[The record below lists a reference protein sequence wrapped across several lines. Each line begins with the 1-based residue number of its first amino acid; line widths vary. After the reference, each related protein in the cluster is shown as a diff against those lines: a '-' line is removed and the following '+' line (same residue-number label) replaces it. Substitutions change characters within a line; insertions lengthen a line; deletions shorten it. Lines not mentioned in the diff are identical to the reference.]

1 MNKNLKN
8 KLTVFFVGIGLVTSF
23 NVNSQISNQEIRI
36 GFSTDLSGL
45 YSDLDGPGAVE
56 AVKMAIADFG
66 GAVNGKKIDLQIIN
80 HQNKPEIAA
89 AKAREWADSNFDL
102 L

>member
-45 YSDLDGPGAVE
+45 YSTTALIGTT
-56 AVKMAIADFG
+56 IT
-66 GAVNGKKIDLQIIN
+66 
-80 HQNKPEIAA
+80 
-89 AKAREWADSNFDL
+89 
-102 L
+102 